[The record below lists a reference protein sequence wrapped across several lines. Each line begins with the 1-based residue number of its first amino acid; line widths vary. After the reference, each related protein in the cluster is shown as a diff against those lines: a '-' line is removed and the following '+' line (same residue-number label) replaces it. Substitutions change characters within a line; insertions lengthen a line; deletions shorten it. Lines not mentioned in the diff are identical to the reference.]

1 MTRHQDSRLY
11 KPALRARRG
20 KADCE
25 KLKVDSEDKGRLALL
40 GKSRRKPAGSH
51 SSTAHTSWRLTLP
64 GDLTCHLPDS
74 DLRLKMGPKSH
85 QNGLVWR
92 IGPRWLMRLVE
103 TDKFDVWLVSIR
115 VSMRLLRPR
124 QGAGQEELRIRT
136 GIRLRLGL
144 GL

>member
-25 KLKVDSEDKGRLALL
+25 KPRVDTEDKGRLTLL
-40 GKSRRKPAGSH
+40 GDSRWGSRP
-51 SSTAHTSWRLTLP
+51 AHTSWRLTLP
-64 GDLTCHLPDS
+64 GDLTCHLRDS

-92 IGPRWLMRLVE
+92 IGPRWLIRLVD
-103 TDKFDVWLVSIR
+103 TDKFDVWLISIR
-115 VSMRLLRPR
+115 VSMQLLRPR